1 MRAVIVVPI
10 YIYIY
15 VFIVYL
21 CVCIYKKGGAPKRF
35 IISSAAAAD
44 AEFKRGENRE

>member
-10 YIYIY
+10 YIY
-15 VFIVYL
+15 VFIVSV

-35 IISSAAAAD
+35 IISSAAAA